1 MTITMKKNSRLSKSR
16 QFILL
21 EMVFFL
27 HTGIIGAVYTLYLL
41 SLGLS
46 LFEANAISAIF
57 NIAAIV
63 FEVPSGAMC
72 DSIGKRKTSL
82 FAGVTLF
89 LAMLCFLSSVNILVT
104 VMGQVFW
111 GLSYALESGTIEAWF
126 VNDGA
131 LKGNEL
137 DRVFAASSKIQSVI
151 MIVGSFIGSWL
162 ADYSLKFIWLIPCI
176 SSVCFI
182 IMVLKFVEDKKEIQ
196 PKSSILSLYKTS
208 IKYIKIGGSL
218 IVKNQRITYLYI
230 FVTLMGFISSP
241 LMIFWSVYLKQI
253 DSGFSYMYLSVIW
266 VFIQVSIIIGNQILE
281 IIGKYIKRKKI
292 LMVTFLIFGLSI
304 LFMNIKNG
312 VMVVIV
318 LICIQEIVWT
328 MICSIQRGLLNDY
341 IDDQTRTTMISFSSL
356 FNAIGKIS
364 VSVLFGFLADSFSI
378 LFAWTISGVLS
389 LFTIWFVHIMYKK
402 LD

>member
-1 MTITMKKNSRLSKSR
+1 MNIMMKKNIRLSKSR

-21 EMVFFL
+21 ETVFFL

-57 NIAAIV
+57 NIASIV
-63 FEVPSGAMC
+63 FEVPSGAMS

-82 FAGVTLF
+82 LAGITLF
-89 LAMLCFLSSVNILVT
+89 LAMFCFLSSVNILVV

-111 GLSYALESGTIEAWF
+111 GLSYALESGTIEAWL

-137 DRVFAASSKIQSVI
+137 DRVFAASRKIQGI
-151 MIVGSFIGSWL
+151 TMIVGSFIG
-162 ADYSLKFIWLIPCI
+162 SLKFIWLIPCI
-176 SSVCFI
+176 SLVCFI
-182 IMVLKFVEDKKEIQ
+182 IMVLKFVDDKQEIQ
-196 PKSSILSLYKTS
+196 PISSILSLYKTS
-208 IKYIKIGGSL
+208 IKYIKMGGNL
-218 IVKNQRITYLYI
+218 IVKNERLTYLYI

-253 DSGFSYMYLSVIW
+253 DSDFSYMYLSVIW
-266 VFIQVSIIIGNQILE
+266 FFIQVSIIIGNQILE
-281 IIGKYIKRKKI
+281 IIGKYVKRKKI
-292 LMVTFLIFGLSI
+292 LMATFLIFGISI

-312 VMVVIV
+312 IMVVIV

-356 FNAIGKIS
+356 FNAIGKIIA
-364 VSVLFGFLADSFSI
+364 SVLFGFIADSFSI
-378 LFAWTISGVLS
+378 LFAWTISGLLS
-389 LFTIWFVHIMYKK
+389 LFTVWFVYIMYKK

>member
-1 MTITMKKNSRLSKSR
+1 MMKKIAGYLKSR

-21 EMVFFL
+21 ETVFFL

-57 NIAAIV
+57 NITSIV

-82 FAGVTLF
+82 LAGITLF
-89 LAMLCFLSSVNILVT
+89 LAMFCFLSSVNILVV

-111 GLSYALESGTIEAWF
+111 GLSYALESGTIEAWL

-137 DRVFAASSKIQSVI
+137 DRVFAASRKIQGI
-151 MIVGSFIGSWL
+151 TMIVGSFIGSWL

-182 IMVLKFVEDKKEIQ
+182 IMVLKFVDDKQEIQ
-196 PKSSILSLYKTS
+196 PTSSILSLYKTS
-208 IKYIKIGGSL
+208 IKYIKMGGNL
-218 IVKNQRITYLYI
+218 IVKNERLTYLYI

-253 DSGFSYMYLSVIW
+253 DSDFSYI
-266 VFIQVSIIIGNQILE
+266 
-281 IIGKYIKRKKI
+281 YIYR
-292 LMVTFLIFGLSI
+292 L
-304 LFMNIKNG
+304 
-312 VMVVIV
+312 
-318 LICIQEIVWT
+318 
-328 MICSIQRGLLNDY
+328 Y
-341 IDDQTRTTMISFSSL
+341 
-356 FNAIGKIS
+356 
-364 VSVLFGFLADSFSI
+364 GFLFKC
-378 LFAWTISGVLS
+378 LL
-389 LFTIWFVHIMYKK
+389 L
-402 LD
+402 

>member
-1 MTITMKKNSRLSKSR
+1 MKKNSRLSKSR

-89 LAMLCFLSSVNILVT
+89 LAMLCFLSSVNILVA

-162 ADYSLKFIWLIPCI
+162 ADYSLKFIW
-176 SSVCFI
+176 
-182 IMVLKFVEDKKEIQ
+182 
-196 PKSSILSLYKTS
+196 
-208 IKYIKIGGSL
+208 
-218 IVKNQRITYLYI
+218 
-230 FVTLMGFISSP
+230 
-241 LMIFWSVYLKQI
+241 
-253 DSGFSYMYLSVIW
+253 
-266 VFIQVSIIIGNQILE
+266 
-281 IIGKYIKRKKI
+281 
-292 LMVTFLIFGLSI
+292 
-304 LFMNIKNG
+304 
-312 VMVVIV
+312 
-318 LICIQEIVWT
+318 
-328 MICSIQRGLLNDY
+328 
-341 IDDQTRTTMISFSSL
+341 
-356 FNAIGKIS
+356 
-364 VSVLFGFLADSFSI
+364 
-378 LFAWTISGVLS
+378 
-389 LFTIWFVHIMYKK
+389 
-402 LD
+402 